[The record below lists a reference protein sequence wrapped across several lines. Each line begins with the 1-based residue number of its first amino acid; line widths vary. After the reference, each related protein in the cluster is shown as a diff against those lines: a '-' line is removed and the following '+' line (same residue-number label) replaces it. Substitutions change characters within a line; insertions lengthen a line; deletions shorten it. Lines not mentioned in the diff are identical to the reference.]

1 MNIGKSNLIA
11 SIVATLT
18 GMSLNDIA
26 QLIAFIVA
34 IISGLMAIRH
44 YWTSTR
50 LTRLKIQW
58 VKEKLHEPETKNPH

>member
-1 MNIGKSNLIA
+1 MNLGKPSLIT
-11 SIVATLT
+11 SVSATLA
-18 GMSLNDIA
+18 GMSVNDIA

-50 LTRLKIQW
+50 LVRLQIESIEDKQN
-58 VKEKLHEPETKNPH
+58 ESET